1 MLGGIPWKV
10 RFDMDFCILADLG
23 GLAGLLSPSGAA
35 SCRPSLLKA
44 RQAKTGAQKSRF
56 WVFLQLASKPS
67 ALEPHRDSVHG
78 GGVGL
83 KSYCTDAG
91 NWHLH
96 LAMFLTRKQCVAE
109 TEQMSAVEMNAVGP
123 RPAAVGPRSD

>member
-1 MLGGIPWKV
+1 M
-10 RFDMDFCILADLG
+10 
-23 GLAGLLSPSGAA
+23 
-35 SCRPSLLKA
+35 
-44 RQAKTGAQKSRF
+44 AKIGPQKSRF

-83 KSYCTDAG
+83 KSYCTDAE

-96 LAMFLTRKQCVAE
+96 LSMFLTQKQCVVETEEMSVAE
-109 TEQMSAVEMNAVGP
+109 KEQMSAVERRQLP
-123 RPAAVGPRSD
+123 PPPPAAPAA